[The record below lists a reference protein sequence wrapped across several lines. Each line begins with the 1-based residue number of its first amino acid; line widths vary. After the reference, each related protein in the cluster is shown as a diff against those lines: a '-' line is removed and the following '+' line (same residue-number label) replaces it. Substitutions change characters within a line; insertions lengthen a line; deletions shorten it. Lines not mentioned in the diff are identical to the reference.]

1 MFQKL
6 ILLTGLMA
14 SIGAHAATSTNSPV
28 PEPES
33 MSLMLLGL
41 GLIGVIVFRQK

>member
-6 ILLTGLMA
+6 ILLITMITSMVANADPA
-14 SIGAHAATSTNSPV
+14 SSSPV

-33 MSLMLLGL
+33 ISLMLLGL